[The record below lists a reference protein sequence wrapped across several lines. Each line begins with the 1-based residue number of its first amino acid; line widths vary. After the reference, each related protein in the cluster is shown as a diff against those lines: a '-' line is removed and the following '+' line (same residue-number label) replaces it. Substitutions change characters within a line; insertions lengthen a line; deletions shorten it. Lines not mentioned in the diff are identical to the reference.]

1 MYRGAFVY
9 MRGADSSLTLESAVF
24 SGGRL
29 TGASVL
35 MYATDYLGSVR
46 AVVDGRTGELYKAVD
61 YSAYGE
67 ETVVEAAGV
76 SGGITL
82 RDGYTGKENQHPD
95 FGTSYTDFG
104 ARQYYPQL
112 HRWMTPDP
120 LSEKYYGVSPYA
132 FCNNDPVNFVDLD
145 GRYFNKASDRKAK
158 QYEKKLENKANK
170 LAKRASRLE
179 NRGEDLGDL
188 TERSKELQKSVQ
200 DIKDMRNDPNAEYR
214 FLTNQEPKST
224 IIGCNDSNDEVIAL
238 YSSDFETRIH
248 EIRHGG
254 QHARGEIDL
263 ATGQNYGVNDE
274 VDAYRA
280 QYAWLGTYRYIFDDM
295 STNAIMRRRHAG
307 IDLFFGT
314 INNINLITPNF
325 VNHLIENGQYL
336 YPPVGTSLA
345 DWIRH

>member
-1 MYRGAFVY
+1 
-9 MRGADSSLTLESAVF
+9 
-24 SGGRL
+24 
-29 TGASVL
+29 
-35 MYATDYLGSVR
+35 
-46 AVVDGRTGELYKAVD
+46 
-61 YSAYGE
+61 
-67 ETVVEAAGV
+67 
-76 SGGITL
+76 
-82 RDGYTGKENQHPD
+82 
-95 FGTSYTDFG
+95 
-104 ARQYYPQL
+104 
-112 HRWMTPDP
+112 
-120 LSEKYYGVSPYA
+120 
-132 FCNNDPVNFVDLD
+132 
-145 GRYFNKASDRKAK
+145 
-158 QYEKKLENKANK
+158 
-170 LAKRASRLE
+170 
-179 NRGEDLGDL
+179 
-188 TERSKELQKSVQ
+188 
-200 DIKDMRNDPNAEYR
+200 MRNDPNAEYR

-224 IIGCNDSNDEVIAL
+224 TIGCNDSNDEVIAL
-238 YSSDFETRIH
+238 YSSDFGTRIH

-307 IDLFFGT
+307 IDPFFGT